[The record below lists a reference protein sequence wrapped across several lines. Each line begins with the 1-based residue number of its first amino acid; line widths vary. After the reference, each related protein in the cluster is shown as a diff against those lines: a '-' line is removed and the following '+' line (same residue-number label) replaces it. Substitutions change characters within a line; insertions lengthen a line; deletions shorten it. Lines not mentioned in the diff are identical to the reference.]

1 MISYEIPDVVVA
13 EQKVSLSSAVVV
25 VVVHVVVEGMMASN
39 VDLAVAETMATT
51 AVDVVE
57 MTAVASVVVAETSF
71 AVAAETSFAVVVA
84 ETSFVVA
91 AAAAAEQTNA
101 AEIFV
106 EGFEPFV
113 ALADETLAADVEI
126 AEHETFVVAEHT
138 LDDPV
143 VDVMFEVV
151 LVEMGP
157 SFVVHACKVQI
168 KKR

>member
-25 VVVHVVVEGMMASN
+25 VVVDVVVEEMTASN
-39 VDLAVAETMATT
+39 VYLAVAETMATT

-71 AVAAETSFAVVVA
+71 AVAAETLFAVVVA

-91 AAAAAEQTNA
+91 AAAEKTNA

-126 AEHETFVVAEHT
+126 AEHETFVVEHT

-157 SFVVHACKVQI
+157 SFVAHACKVQI

>member
-13 EQKVSLSSAVVV
+13 VEVSLTSAVVV
-25 VVVHVVVEGMMASN
+25 VVVEGMMASN
-39 VDLAVAETMATT
+39 VDLAVETMATT
-51 AVDVVE
+51 SVDVAE

-71 AVAAETSFAVVVA
+71 AVVVA
-84 ETSFVVA
+84 ETSSVV
-91 AAAAAEQTNA
+91 AAEQTYA
-101 AEIFV
+101 AETFA

-113 ALADETLAADVEI
+113 ALADETLVAEI

-138 LDDPV
+138 LDDDPV

-151 LVEMGP
+151 LVEMDP
-157 SFVVHACKVQI
+157 SFVAHACKVQI